1 MSEPAAPTPAVDAI
15 AHFVAKWH
23 RREPEMALAE
33 VFCPPD
39 QRPRF
44 RAWGALVHELREA
57 AFELSDARVTAV
69 KCQWWAEELANL
81 PQGRGRHPISAELA
95 LPQLPWTRLARA
107 LIEQSLVDERPG
119 DARAALAHM
128 QPLASALAEVEAG
141 AFGHAAVPDTASLA
155 VHLLL
160 QRLPQGLA
168 AQDQARL
175 PLNLLARHGR
185 TVAQV
190 AAGEGEPLIRD
201 WAGELLAA
209 LPASNAPAPLFRR
222 LRTGFDRVRL
232 ARLAAG
238 RGFAPPAAPA
248 TVWRAWR
255 IARNA

>member
-1 MSEPAAPTPAVDAI
+1 MSAPPDDAI

-33 VFCPPD
+33 VFCPAP
-39 QRPRF
+39 QRLRF

-81 PQGRGRHPISAELA
+81 PQGRGRHPISADIA
-95 LPQLPWTRLARA
+95 APALPWTRLARA
-107 LIEQSLVDERPG
+107 LMEQSLLDERPA
-119 DARAALAHM
+119 DVHAALAHM
-128 QPLASALAEVEAG
+128 Q
-141 AFGHAAVPDTASLA
+141 
-155 VHLLL
+155 
-160 QRLPQGLA
+160 RLPQGLLA
-168 AQDQARL
+168 GDQARL

-190 AAGEGEPLIRD
+190 GAGEGDAVLRD
-201 WAGELLAA
+201 WAAELLAA
-209 LPASNAPAPLFRR
+209 LPSAPPSAPLYRR

-232 ARLAAG
+232 RRLAAG
-238 RGFAPPAAPA
+238 RGFAPPAAPT

-255 IARNA
+255 IARGA

>member
-1 MSEPAAPTPAVDAI
+1 MSATPDDAI

-33 VFCPPD
+33 VFCAPD
-39 QRPRF
+39 QRQRF
-44 RAWGALVHELREA
+44 RAWGALVQELREA

-81 PQGRGRHPISAELA
+81 PQGRGRHPISADIA
-95 LPQLPWTRLARA
+95 APDLPWTRLARA

-119 DARAALAHM
+119 DVRAALAHM
-128 QPLASALAEVEAG
+128 TPLASALGEVEAALFG
-141 AFGHAAVPDTASLA
+141 APVPADASALA

-160 QRLPQGLA
+160 QRLPQGLL

-190 AAGEGEPLIRD
+190 AAGEGEAVLRD
-201 WAGELLAA
+201 WASDLLAV
-209 LPASNAPAPLFRR
+209 LPAPPRSAPLFRR

-232 ARLAAG
+232 GRLAAG

-255 IARNA
+255 IARGA

>member
-1 MSEPAAPTPAVDAI
+1 MSAPEAPADAI

-39 QRPRF
+39 QRARF

-81 PQGRGRHPISAELA
+81 PQGAGRHPISAGLP
-95 LPQLPWTRLARA
+95 LPQLAWTRLARA

-128 QPLASALAEVEAG
+128 QPLAAAMADIEAG
-141 AFGHAAVPDTASLA
+141 VFGMDAPQASAPLA
-155 VHLLL
+155 VHFLL
-160 QRLPQGLA
+160 QRLPQGLV

-190 AAGEGEPLIRD
+190 AAGEGEALVRD
-201 WAGELLAA
+201 WAAELLAA

-232 ARLAAG
+232 ERLAAG

>member
-1 MSEPAAPTPAVDAI
+1 MNAPATDAI

-95 LPQLPWTRLARA
+95 IPALAWTQLARA
-107 LIEQSLVDERPG
+107 VIEQSMLDARPG
-119 DARAALAHM
+119 DARAALEHM
-128 QPLASALAEVEAG
+128 QPLAEALAKIEAG
-141 AFGHAAVPDTASLA
+141 VFGHEAVPDATPLA

-160 QRLPQGLA
+160 QRLPQGLV

-190 AAGEGEPLIRD
+190 AAGEGEALVRD
-201 WAGELLAA
+201 WAAELLAA
-209 LPASNAPAPLFRR
+209 LPAASAPAPLFRR

-232 ARLAAG
+232 TRLAAG
-238 RGFAPPAAPA
+238 RGFAPPPAPA

-255 IARNA
+255 IARGA

>member
-1 MSEPAAPTPAVDAI
+1 MSAPPDDAI

-33 VFCPPD
+33 VFCPAP
-39 QRPRF
+39 QRLRF

-81 PQGRGRHPISAELA
+81 PQGRGRHPISADIA
-95 LPQLPWTRLARA
+95 APALPWTRLARA
-107 LIEQSLVDERPG
+107 LMEQSLLDERPA
-119 DARAALAHM
+119 DVHAALAHM
-128 QPLASALAEVEAG
+128 QPLAQALADVEAG
-141 AFGHAAVPDTASLA
+141 LFEAPAADAPAIA

-160 QRLPQGLA
+160 QRLPQGLLA
-168 AQDQARL
+168 GDQARL
-175 PLNLLARHGR
+175 PLNLLARHCR

-190 AAGEGEPLIRD
+190 GAGEGDAVLRD
-201 WAGELLAA
+201 WAAELLAA
-209 LPASNAPAPLFRR
+209 LPSAPPSAPLYRR

-232 ARLAAG
+232 RRLAAG
-238 RGFAPPAAPA
+238 RGFAPPAAPT

-255 IARNA
+255 IARGA

>member
-1 MSEPAAPTPAVDAI
+1 MSAPPDDAI

-33 VFCPPD
+33 VFCAPG

-81 PQGRGRHPISAELA
+81 PQGRGRHPISADIA
-95 LPQLPWTRLARA
+95 APALPWTPLARA
-107 LIEQSLVDERPG
+107 LIEQSLLDDRPG
-119 DARAALAHM
+119 DASAALAHM
-128 QPLASALAEVEAG
+128 QPLARALADVESGLFDAPP
-141 AFGHAAVPDTASLA
+141 ADTSAIA

-160 QRLPQGLA
+160 QRLPQGLLA
-168 AQDQARL
+168 ADQARL

-190 AAGEGEPLIRD
+190 GAGEGEAVLRD
-201 WAGELLAA
+201 WASALLDA
-209 LPASNAPAPLFRR
+209 LPAASSSQPLFRR

-255 IARNA
+255 IARGA

>member
-1 MSEPAAPTPAVDAI
+1 MSPPPDDAI

-33 VFCPPD
+33 VFCPLD

-44 RAWGALVHELREA
+44 RAWGAMVHELREA

-81 PQGRGRHPISAELA
+81 PQGSGRHPISTVIAS
-95 LPQLPWTRLARA
+95 PGLPWTRLASA
-107 LIEQSLVDERPG
+107 LLEQSQVDGRPG
-119 DARAALAHM
+119 DASDARMHM
-128 QPLASALAEVEAG
+128 QPLARALAEVEAALFG
-141 AFGHAAVPDTASLA
+141 APQPADAAAMT

-160 QRLPQGLA
+160 QRLPQGLVA
-168 AQDQARL
+168 EDQARL

-190 AAGEGEPLIRD
+190 AAGEGKAVLRD

-209 LPASNAPAPLFRR
+209 LPPAPPAAPLFRR

-232 ARLAAG
+232 ERLAAG

-255 IARNA
+255 IARGA

>member
-1 MSEPAAPTPAVDAI
+1 MSAAPDDAI

-33 VFCPPD
+33 VFCPPP
-39 QRPRF
+39 QRLRF

-81 PQGRGRHPISAELA
+81 PQGRGRHPISADIA
-95 LPQLPWTRLARA
+95 APGLPWTRLARA
-107 LIEQSLVDERPG
+107 LIEQSLADARPG
-119 DARAALAHM
+119 DPRAALAHV
-128 QPLASALAEVEAG
+128 QPLALALGEVEA
-141 AFGHAAVPDTASLA
+141 ALFDAPAPADASALA

-160 QRLPQGLA
+160 QRLPQGLL
-168 AQDQARL
+168 AQDQACL
-175 PLNLLARHGR
+175 PLNLLARHGC

-190 AAGEGEPLIRD
+190 AQGGGEAVLRD
-201 WAGELLAA
+201 WASELLAA
-209 LPASNAPAPLFRR
+209 LPPAPRAAPLFRR

-232 ARLAAG
+232 ARLVAG

-255 IARNA
+255 IARGA

>member
-1 MSEPAAPTPAVDAI
+1 MSAPPDDAI

-33 VFCPPD
+33 VFCAAD
-39 QRPRF
+39 QRKRF
-44 RAWGALVHELREA
+44 RAWGAMVHELREA
-57 AFELSDARVTAV
+57 AFELSDPRVTAV

-81 PQGRGRHPISAELA
+81 PQGRGRHPISADIA
-95 LPQLPWTRLARA
+95 APALPWTRLARA
-107 LIEQSLVDERPG
+107 LIEQSMLEDRPG
-119 DARAALAHM
+119 DAKAALEHM
-128 QPLASALAEVEAG
+128 QPMAQALADVEAG
-141 AFGHAAVPDTASLA
+141 LFDAPAPDASAMA

-160 QRLPQGLA
+160 QRLPAGLLA
-168 AQDQARL
+168 PDQARI

-190 AAGEGEPLIRD
+190 GAGEGDAVLRD
-201 WAGELLAA
+201 WAGELLGA
-209 LPASNAPAPLFRR
+209 LPPGPRSAPLFRR

-238 RGFAPPAAPA
+238 RGFAPPPAPA

-255 IARNA
+255 IARGA

>member
-1 MSEPAAPTPAVDAI
+1 MNTAAPDPI

-33 VFCPPD
+33 AFCPPQ

-57 AFELSDARVTAV
+57 AFELSDARVTSV

-81 PQGRGRHPISAELA
+81 PQDRGRHPISAELA
-95 LPQLPWTRLARA
+95 LPQLAWTRLARA
-107 LIEQSLVDERPG
+107 LVDQSLVQDRPG
-119 DARAALAHM
+119 DARAALGHM
-128 QPLASALAEVEAG
+128 QPLAVALADVEAG
-141 AFGHAAVPDTASLA
+141 VFGHPTAPDATALA
-155 VHLLL
+155 VHFLL
-160 QRLPQGLA
+160 QRLPQGLVDE
-168 AQDQARL
+168 DQARL
-175 PLNLLARHGR
+175 PMSLLARHGR

-190 AAGEGEPLIRD
+190 AAGEGEALVRD
-201 WAGELLAA
+201 WARELLAA
-209 LPASNAPAPLFRR
+209 LPAANAPAPLFRR

-232 ARLAAG
+232 VRLAAG

-255 IARNA
+255 IARGA